1 MAKAQRTE
9 QRDSSSQWSD
19 EQLQDGKARLHK
31 LENELDQVLKHI
43 WSVDADVRTLTEAVS
58 SSANAAVLVEKLRE
72 DLRQLGDG
80 LERQH
85 DRQNELANRLEESSR
100 QHRAEVG
107 RDRQEFSALARQAEA
122 AERSVQQYD
131 ARIQALEEV
140 LRHNEEEIAGA
151 KLFEQGVERSLSDIG
166 TKAEKNDETTNRI
179 SDETTHLAGLVEK
192 LEQEDA
198 RVHERMALM
207 QEQIRRL
214 LERAEK
220 LEDIA
225 EFPKEAK
232 ELLER
237 AAFERDQLSQRI
249 NIIDKLT
256 DEATERVR
264 TLTQAVALIEQRSH
278 NQVAQLTEVATQL
291 QELEEQTTAGLRKIV
306 KVTLRQRRRQVEAL
320 SQEIRELSQGEPKT
334 ED

>member
-9 QRDSSSQWSD
+9 QRESASQWSA

-43 WSVDADVRTLTEAVS
+43 WSVDADVRTLTETVS

-85 DRQNELANRLEESSR
+85 DRQNELANRLEETSR
-100 QHRAEVG
+100 QNHAEAG
-107 RDRQEFSALARQAEA
+107 RDRQELSALARQAEA

-131 ARIQALEEV
+131 ARIQAIEEA
-140 LRHNEEEIAGA
+140 LRHNEEGIAGA
-151 KLFEQGVERSLSDIG
+151 KLFEQGLERSLSDIG
-166 TKAEKNDETTNRI
+166 TKAEKNDEATNRI

-198 RVHERMALM
+198 RVHERTALM

-278 NQVAQLTEVATQL
+278 NQAAQLTEVATQL
-291 QELEEQTTAGLRKIV
+291 QELEEQTTAELRKIV